1 MPSILITGANRG
13 IGLELTQQYAAEG
26 WQVYACCRDPNKAP
40 ELQKLAQSANGLID
54 VYALDVTQEAQ
65 RQALAT
71 QLNNK
76 PIDILFNNAGV
87 SGGWGNQSFGH
98 TDVQTWLDT
107 LQSNVIAPQK
117 MMEALVENVAA
128 SELKI
133 MANMTSKMGS
143 MADNGS
149 GGAYLYRSSKA
160 GLNAVCVSA
169 ARDLA
174 KRNIKVVALHPGWV
188 RTDMGGAN
196 GELSVQQC
204 VTALRRNLA
213 QITLQD
219 SGRFIDIDGSTI
231 PW

>member
-13 IGLELTQQYAAEG
+13 IGLELTRQYAADG
-26 WQVYACCRDPNKAP
+26 WTVYACCRAP
-40 ELQKLAQSANGLID
+40 AEAHNLQQLAQNAKAAIE
-54 VYALDVTQEAQ
+54 VHPLDVTNEQQ
-65 RQALAT
+65 RQALAAKLT
-71 QLNNK
+71 S

-87 SGGWGNQSFGH
+87 SGGWGHQAFGK
-98 TDVQTWLDT
+98 TDVQAWRDT
-107 LQSNVIAPQK
+107 LENNVIAPQK
-117 MMEALVENVAA
+117 MMEAFVDHVAA
-128 SELKI
+128 SQLKI
-133 MANMTSKMGS
+133 MANMTSRMGS
-143 MADNGS
+143 MADNSS

-174 KRNIKVVALHPGWV
+174 KQDIKVVALHPGWV
-188 RTDMGGAN
+188 RTDMGGSSA
-196 GELSVQQC
+196 ELSVKQC

-213 QITLQD
+213 NVTAND